1 MWRRSLALQQT
12 PGYRKT
18 VNISESKW
26 EPLKAVEQEK
36 LEQVCASEDRWLYT
50 LGGPP
55 KRLIGSI

>member
-1 MWRRSLALQQT
+1 M
-12 PGYRKT
+12 
-18 VNISESKW
+18 NISESKW

-36 LEQVCASEDRWLYT
+36 LEQVCASEDRWLYA

>member
-1 MWRRSLALQQT
+1 M
-12 PGYRKT
+12 
-18 VNISESKW
+18 NISESKW